1 MKFTAKAEQPELLP
15 QVAKALLNSFPE
27 SRVFAFKADMGTG
40 KTTFI
45 KALCR
50 ELGVNEAM
58 SSPTFSIVNEY
69 RESNGE
75 SVFHFDFYRL
85 KSTEEAFEAGL
96 HELLRSGNYCFVEW
110 PESAPEILPEET
122 IIVTISLEN
131 QSRVFIAD
139 GA

>member
-1 MKFTAKAEQPELLP
+1 MKFTARAEQEELLP
-15 QVAKALLNSFPE
+15 QVAKALLRTFPE
-27 SRVFAFKADMGTG
+27 SRVFAFKAEMGTG

-50 ELGVNEAM
+50 ELGVTETM

-69 RESNGE
+69 RKSNGE

-85 KSTEEAFEAGL
+85 RSAEEAFEVGL
-96 HELLRSGNYCFVEW
+96 NELLCSGSYCFVEW

-122 IIVTISLEN
+122 VLVTISLEN
-131 QSRVFIAD
+131 QSRVFMAD
-139 GA
+139 